1 MLSAGHLGELTPLV
15 PPGLVGEVLAATAAG
30 QPGLAPR
37 EDGRVT
43 VARERLLT
51 ARVMVYFTLAMA
63 LFGEVGYGKV
73 WGKLTETVPA
83 PVSGAFTR
91 ARLRIA
97 AAPLAMLFARLA
109 GASRAGAVC
118 FGLRLVAVDGTHLA
132 VADSAGNRAVL
143 GKHRASHGTAGY
155 PLTRVV
161 ALVECGTRAMIG
173 AVFGPTSVGENAY
186 AVTLLGD
193 ALGAGMLLLA
203 DRGFDAK
210 KIIDT
215 VVGAHADLLLRIKS
229 TRRTTPVRR
238 PFPDGSY
245 LAAISGHVLRIIE
258 AEVTLT
264 AADGTSRTEVWRLAT
279 TVTHWRTAPALQII
293 ECYHRRWEVET
304 AFLGLKC
311 TILRGRV
318 LRSQSPALLDQEIWA
333 LLCVYQLI
341 TTSITLALAGTD
353 TPREAGSFAE
363 AVAARDQIIRAH
375 GVLATGADILKVI
388 GERVRHRL
396 VDKRAT
402 RVGPRSVKRP
412 LSKYAYKDRGVAM
425 TTQKAVVHITIIELS
440 PSDQGIP

>member
-1 MLSAGHLGELTPLV
+1 VLSAGHLGELTPLV

-132 VADSAGNRAVL
+132 VADSVGIRAVL
-143 GKHRASHGTAGY
+143 GKHRASH
-155 PLTRVV
+155 
-161 ALVECGTRAMIG
+161 G